1 MSAYVPGRSG
11 RCRRPAQLADQTIG
25 DEPKERAVAFP
36 KILLGVPLLVAGMYL
51 PAAGAALHQ
60 LPAGAIGMGHEG
72 YSKKSVTIHA
82 GQTLTFENDSRW
94 IHIIGPGQ
102 GGHLAV
108 PDKEPV
114 SGRLLLEQNQQYTT
128 GTWNTP
134 GVYSMTCSVH
144 PEMTIKVIVKP

>member
-1 MSAYVPGRSG
+1 MVGTSQARGKHEAREPG
-11 RCRRPAQLADQTIG
+11 
-25 DEPKERAVAFP
+25 VAFP
-36 KILLGVPLLVAGMYL
+36 KILLGVPLLIAGMYL
-51 PAAGAALHQ
+51 PAAGASLDK

-72 YSKKSVTIHA
+72 YSKKSVTIHT
-82 GQTLTFENDSRW
+82 GQTLTFANDSRW
-94 IHIIGPGQ
+94 IHIIGPGE

-134 GVYSMTCSVH
+134 GEYYMTCSVH
-144 PEMTIKVIVKP
+144 PDMTMKVIVKA